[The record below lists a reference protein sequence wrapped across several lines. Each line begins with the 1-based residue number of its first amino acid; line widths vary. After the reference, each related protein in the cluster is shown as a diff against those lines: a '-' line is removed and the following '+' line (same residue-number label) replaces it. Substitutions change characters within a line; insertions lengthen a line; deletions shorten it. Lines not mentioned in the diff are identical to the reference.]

1 MIFFVFRF
9 EAGVEHTIMA
19 ATLLLCEDE
28 DAGVL
33 FVVAKSVLVGL
44 EVAEVVFW
52 GLLSATVV
60 LASTRLVLS

>member
-1 MIFFVFRF
+1 
-9 EAGVEHTIMA
+9 MA